1 MDMQTKDKLE
11 NLDEKIELMEIRH
24 EQRHMEILIL
34 VESLKANEPVASS
47 SPQVESTQL
56 HSERLQ
62 TRIPIPPEQPPAES
76 AASLPTST
84 ALQAFSQK
92 NRQVVHDFWYFVH
105 SFKNS
110 LNVFIS
116 YLKKK
121 LGVDVDGYRESS
133 LILTVSCSSLE
144 VLKALRK
151 EGILTKCFKLHL

>member
-34 VESLKANEPVASS
+34 VESLKANAPVASS

-56 HSERLQ
+56 PSERLQ

-84 ALQAFSQK
+84 ALRAFSQQ
-92 NRQVVHDFWYFVH
+92 NRQVVHDFWYFFFIH
-105 SFKNS
+105 S
-110 LNVFIS
+110 
-116 YLKKK
+116 
-121 LGVDVDGYRESS
+121 R
-133 LILTVSCSSLE
+133 T
-144 VLKALRK
+144 R
-151 EGILTKCFKLHL
+151 

>member
-11 NLDEKIELMEIRH
+11 NLDEKIELMGIRH
-24 EQRHMEILIL
+24 EQRQMEILIL
-34 VESLKANEPVASS
+34 VESLKANAPVASS

-56 HSERLQ
+56 PSERLQ
-62 TRIPIPPEQPPAES
+62 TPIPIPQEQPPAES
-76 AASLPTST
+76 AASLPTNT
-84 ALQAFSQK
+84 ALQAFSQQ

-121 LGVDVDGYRESS
+121 LGVDVDGYR
-133 LILTVSCSSLE
+133 
-144 VLKALRK
+144 
-151 EGILTKCFKLHL
+151 